1 MPSFSVAQST
11 NASYTPSYTPTALI
25 TGATS
30 GIGEAI
36 TKSLSKHLHGRVHLI
51 LVGRNHAAAEA
62 IIAALPPSA
71 KDCTYEF
78 LACDVSLMK
87 NVHALA
93 KDLLERLPKLNF
105 LVHSAG
111 VFKLSAREDTEEGL
125 DKKLASRYYS
135 RWALTNDLLPLLR
148 KAKELGEPASVLSIL
163 GAGLASQVDL
173 DDLGLKKSY
182 SGSKAMG
189 QSLSYNDLMVAEFA
203 RREPTIAFT
212 HIYPGCVNT
221 PLVYNVAPQPVFKL
235 LLFFLRPL
243 IWLMLTTPETCAEHM
258 IFALIDAD
266 HGMYRRNEKGDEI
279 WMKAFPTPE
288 GDEVKEEEAQKALWE
303 HSLEATTV

>member
-1 MPSFSVAQST
+1 MPSFSVVQST
-11 NASYTPSYTPTALI
+11 NASYAPSYIPTILI

-30 GIGEAI
+30 GIGEAT
-36 TKSLSKHLHGRVHLI
+36 TKSLANHIHSRVHLI

-62 IIAALPPSA
+62 IIAALPTSA
-71 KDCTYEF
+71 QDSTYEF

-105 LVHSAG
+105 LVHCAG
-111 VFKLSAREDTEEGL
+111 VFGIGGREDTEEGI
-125 DKKLASRYYS
+125 DMKLASRYYA
-135 RWALTNDLLPLLR
+135 RWALTYDLLPLLR
-148 KAKELGEPASVLSIL
+148 KAKDLGEPASVLSVL
-163 GAGLASQVDL
+163 SAGMGGQVDL

-182 SGSKAMG
+182 SGYKAMA
-189 QSLSYNDLMVAEFA
+189 QSMCYNDLMVAEFA

-212 HIYPGCVNT
+212 HIHPGFVNT
-221 PLVYNVAPQPVFKL
+221 EMFKPTRPLFKFL
-235 LLFFLRPL
+235 VFFLRPL
-243 IWLMLTTPETCAEHM
+243 IWLMTTSPETCAEHM
-258 IFALIDAD
+258 LFALIDAD

-279 WMKAFPTPE
+279 GMKGFPTPN
-288 GDEVKEEEAQKALWE
+288 GDEVKKKEAQKALWD